1 MWEFMSNYSDSFW
14 KAGEYACEVFT
25 VIMAWGLTLG
35 LAILIIKI
43 IAAVGELI
51 ADEIKELKRG
61 GAGNGKEE

>member
-1 MWEFMSNYSDSFW
+1 MWEFMSNYSDFFW
-14 KAGEYACEVFT
+14 KAGEEAWEVFT

-61 GAGNGKEE
+61 GAGNG